1 MDEASAGFSDWW
13 KGELWRDMGFF
24 SSALALSRTQEQC
37 QGGLGKRRE
46 LGINERCEARLGGV
60 SSVEACQ
67 PQTPTL
73 MRRNLGESG

>member
-1 MDEASAGFSDWW
+1 VDEASAEFSDQW

-24 SSALALSRTQEQC
+24 SSTLALSHTQEQG
-37 QGGLGKRRE
+37 QGGLGKIRE

-60 SSVEACQ
+60 SKVEACQ

-73 MRRNLGESG
+73 MRRNPGESR